1 MIRYYISLVFGAF
14 EIFLQILLIFF
25 YNLQQGMTGQLRLLN
40 IACGA
45 KARNRSVTLT
55 RATREEVLHF
65 SVLGGLER
73 GCGIFISKVEKGS
86 KAYEAGLKRGDQV
99 IVFRGFYMDSS
110 R

>member
-1 MIRYYISLVFGAF
+1 MV
-14 EIFLQILLIFF
+14 LLKFSYKSDIFF

-99 IVFRGFYMDSS
+99 IVFRGFYMDSL